1 MRSNVSCVYMLDK
14 HATEIRIL
22 LLQLLNQSEG
32 NMSIRRFIIDPPKKM
47 TKESVHEAAEKIV
60 AALHEAD
67 ATNTDAETP
76 DTDAQQASLGQAEI
90 PAIDEPEQ
98 SDPSDD
104 AEEDD
109 ADKAD

>member
-1 MRSNVSCVYMLDK
+1 MHSNVSCVYMLDK
-14 HATEIRIL
+14 HATKIRIL

-32 NMSIRRFIIDPPKKM
+32 NMSIRHFIIEPPKKM
-47 TKESVHEAAEKIV
+47 TKESVHEAAEKLF

-67 ATNTDAETP
+67 ATNTDAEAP
-76 DTDAQQASLGQAEI
+76 DASAQQASPGQAEI
-90 PAIDEPEQ
+90 PAIDQSEQ
-98 SDPSDD
+98 SDPPDD